1 MEQKLRRLPDGTYA
15 GAMTDEHICG
25 IFGCCGDWNR
35 REVRIGALT
44 VYVYAIDGI
53 TSGGDASEYVVKPLM
68 QDAFGGTMDELYD
81 RALHRTVYNSVAV
94 PCGDLQSTAEKL
106 VNGFTVV
113 LFGQRAIA
121 FETKTGEKR
130 SPSAPEVENTVKGP
144 KDAFTE
150 TVRTNTS
157 LLRRHLRTPALRLY
171 ETVVGRRSLTNVTLV
186 WIDGLTDPALVQ
198 RMQAR
203 LAEIDIDGLLTPA
216 AVEEYLTG
224 SRATAFPLL
233 QYTERTDR
241 FAQALLEGRAGL
253 LVDGL
258 PLGYLAPVDLGYLMT
273 SAEDRGT
280 DFVSASFLRVLR
292 YAALLLGLLLP
303 GLYVAMAAFHPQ
315 MLPTELLQSILESK
329 RAVPFPT
336 IVEVLGLLAA
346 FELLQE
352 ASVSL
357 PQSVGQSLSIIG
369 GLVVGSAAV
378 EARLISPAALIV
390 VAAAGICGFAIPGRS
405 FADALRVW
413 RMALAA
419 AASLAGLFGLTL
431 GAICLVVHLAGLDSF
446 GISYLAPFSGVGGAR
461 PAAATPRAG
470 TAARSAA
477 PAARPAQ
484 SGGKAMK
491 WTLLAAAALVLC
503 CGLPFRTHETRT
515 LLPVQ
520 TVQAE
525 RTEAGVRIVTE
536 AGEGS
541 GATWDDAVAAL
552 RMAAP
557 GEVYFDTAGQVVLCG
572 KTDRLVNE
580 LLESGILRPAAQV
593 RRSGGLTDP
602 EGLFDLLEAHASPVT
617 VGLLRA
623 EPGTA
628 LPDWEESHAG

>member
-1 MEQKLRRLPDGTYA
+1 MEQELRRLPDGTYT

-150 TVRTNTS
+150 TVRTNTG

-186 WIDGLTDPALVQ
+186 WIDGLTDPALVS

-203 LAEIDIDGLLTPA
+203 LADIDIDGLLTPA

-224 SRATAFPLL
+224 SRPTAFPLL

-491 WTLLAAAALVLC
+491 WTLLAAAALILC

-602 EGLFDLLEAHASPVT
+602 EGLSDLLEAHASPVT